1 VRSPDEVVC
10 DVPVR
15 FRMRASLLGAA
26 LAATLALPAGAHADG
41 GALQCEAS
49 AVRVQAGAAPAVE
62 PATANRGAPH
72 CRTASAALGASGLLP
87 APLSAPALTARTA
100 LEGPDGQVA
109 LQRATATGEVTGLRV
124 AALADLPLPAL
135 EIPDAVGVVSLPLP
149 PPLDAPIAL
158 RPALRALVTAPAVDA
173 VRAEIVTASATARC
187 TTWGPQLEGS
197 SRVGGLTVLG
207 QPVSEGQD
215 MPVTIDT
222 AAIDPSDIDLS
233 LVQLP
238 PGVSLDLVRAPL
250 QAVLETLP
258 DVAVPDVVAHVSV
271 RLNHQERTADRLTQ
285 RALGLKIGV
294 GGQTLLDLTA
304 GEAAAGA
311 AGPGCTT
318 PAELELA
325 CTKRRLVLVDVLERG
340 GRVRLVGVADRALAG
355 RTVDLRLVP
364 LDARDRARVVARVK
378 VGADGWFRASAP
390 LPPRRIRATNDAR
403 YMAVAGAE
411 RSLRLKLRRRMTL
424 TGVTSRAGRVTIS
437 GRLSAPLG
445 RPASVIVVKRRL
457 SCRRME
463 VAARVRPSSTGGFRV
478 TVPAPQ
484 GVLAA
489 VYRLETSVPKTTRNP
504 KRFPTYTLPRSVTLT

>member
-87 APLSAPALTARTA
+87 APLSASALTARTA

-149 PPLDAPIAL
+149 PPLDAPIDL

-250 QAVLETLP
+250 QAVLE
-258 DVAVPDVVAHVSV
+258 
-271 RLNHQERTADRLTQ
+271 
-285 RALGLKIGV
+285 
-294 GGQTLLDLTA
+294 
-304 GEAAAGA
+304 
-311 AGPGCTT
+311 
-318 PAELELA
+318 
-325 CTKRRLVLVDVLERG
+325 
-340 GRVRLVGVADRALAG
+340 
-355 RTVDLRLVP
+355 
-364 LDARDRARVVARVK
+364 
-378 VGADGWFRASAP
+378 
-390 LPPRRIRATNDAR
+390 
-403 YMAVAGAE
+403 
-411 RSLRLKLRRRMTL
+411 
-424 TGVTSRAGRVTIS
+424 
-437 GRLSAPLG
+437 
-445 RPASVIVVKRRL
+445 
-457 SCRRME
+457 
-463 VAARVRPSSTGGFRV
+463 
-478 TVPAPQ
+478 
-484 GVLAA
+484 
-489 VYRLETSVPKTTRNP
+489 
-504 KRFPTYTLPRSVTLT
+504 RFPTWPSQTSSPTSASASTTRSGPPTGSRSAPSA